1 MVKKYEKRIERRRNS
16 YEVELKGFYLEIEQ
30 GVESIFKVVLG
41 FLIGV
46 YCSYNYEWVEQI
58 VDVFRFIE
66 NIDFEKLPKKDTS
79 E

>member
-1 MVKKYEKRIERRRNS
+1 M
-16 YEVELKGFYLEIEQ
+16 
-30 GVESIFKVVLG
+30 FKVVLG